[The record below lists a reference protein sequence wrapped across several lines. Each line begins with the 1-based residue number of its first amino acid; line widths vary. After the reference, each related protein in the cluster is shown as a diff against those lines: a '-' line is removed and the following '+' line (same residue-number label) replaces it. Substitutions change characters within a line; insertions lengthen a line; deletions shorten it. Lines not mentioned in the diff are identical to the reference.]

1 MGASIVEGHWCN
13 LGSEHGLLILQ
24 APEQSVK
31 QPAGAERRADDV
43 SSVKQLLPKPCH
55 QHVDTSFL
63 SFALFTETLCWEF

>member
-1 MGASIVEGHWCN
+1 MAVLDPPCATGVTKQTSTV
-13 LGSEHGLLILQ
+13 SK

-31 QPAGAERRADDV
+31 QHTGAERRADDV